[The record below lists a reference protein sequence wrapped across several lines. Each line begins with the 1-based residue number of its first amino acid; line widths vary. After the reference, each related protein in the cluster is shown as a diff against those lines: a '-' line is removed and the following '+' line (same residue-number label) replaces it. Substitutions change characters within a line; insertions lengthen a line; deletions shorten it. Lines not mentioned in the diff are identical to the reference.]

1 VQVPFLDLKAQYL
14 QIKPEVDRAISEVIE
29 STRFVGGGR
38 VERFEQAFAEYCGS
52 KYALGMNSGTAAL
65 HLALM
70 ALGLKPGQEVILP
83 ANTFMA
89 TSEAVTHA
97 GGKIALVDA
106 NPETY
111 CIDVSQIEGAINEN
125 TWGIIAVHLYGHP
138 ADMNPITEIAEK
150 HGLKVVEDCAQSHG
164 ARYKG
169 DRIGHFGH
177 AGCFSFYPGKNLGAY
192 GDGGLVTTD
201 DPQALRLMKLLFNH
215 GRNENGE
222 HEIEAFNERLDT
234 LQAAILEVKL
244 QYLDEWNAARR
255 VHADHYRERLAGA
268 DLVLPQAKDDVEHI
282 YHLFVVRV
290 KDRANVMAKLK
301 EKGIGTGIHYDRA
314 IHTHRAYEYLGV
326 PEGTHP
332 VSEACAHE
340 VMSLPMFAELTHEQ
354 VDAVCDALLEVL
366 GG

>member
-1 VQVPFLDLKAQYL
+1 VQVPFLDLRAQYL
-14 QIKPEVDRAISEVIE
+14 RIKPEMDQAISEVIE
-29 STRFVGGGR
+29 STRFVGGER

-97 GGKIALVDA
+97 GGKIVLVDA
-106 NPETY
+106 DPKTY
-111 CIDVSQIEGAINEN
+111 TIDVSQIEGAISKN
-125 TWGIIAVHLYGHP
+125 TWGIIPVHLYGHP
-138 ADMNPITEIAEK
+138 ADMDPIVEIANR

-169 DRIGHFGH
+169 SRVGRFGD

-201 DPQALRLMKLLFNH
+201 DPQALRLMRLLFNH
-215 GRNENGE
+215 GRNEQGE
-222 HEIEAFNERLDT
+222 HEIEGFNERLDT

-244 QYLDEWNAARR
+244 RYLDEWNAGRR
-255 VHADHYRERLAGA
+255 AHAEHYRERLAGA
-268 DLVLPQAKDDVEHI
+268 DLILPIVSDDVEHI

-290 KDRANVMAKLK
+290 KDRATVMAKLK
-301 EKGIGTGIHYDRA
+301 EKGIATGIHYDRA
-314 IHTHRAYEYLGV
+314 IHTHRAYEYLGI
-326 PEGTHP
+326 PRGTHP
-332 VSEACAHE
+332 VSEACAGE
-340 VMSLPMFAELTHEQ
+340 VLSLPMFAELTQAQ
-354 VDAVCDALLEVL
+354 VDAVCDALTEVL
-366 GG
+366 V